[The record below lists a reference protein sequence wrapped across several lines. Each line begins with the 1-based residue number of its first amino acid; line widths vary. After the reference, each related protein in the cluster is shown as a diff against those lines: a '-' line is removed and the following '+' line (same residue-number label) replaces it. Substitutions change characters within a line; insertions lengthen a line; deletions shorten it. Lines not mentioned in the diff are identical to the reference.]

1 MARYQLVKAAGGVTA
16 SWTTNQA
23 SETSRPCDWS
33 IVKRDF
39 FFFLLHSVTTS
50 GWQQSAGGKGEEI
63 EESEMVSSVVEIHRK
78 GKRLV

>member
-23 SETSRPCDWS
+23 SETSRPRDWS

-39 FFFLLHSVTTS
+39 FFCCIL
-50 GWQQSAGGKGEEI
+50 
-63 EESEMVSSVVEIHRK
+63 
-78 GKRLV
+78 

>member
-39 FFFLLHSVTTS
+39 FSVAFCNNIWLATVS
-50 GWQQSAGGKGEEI
+50 GWKGKGN
-63 EESEMVSSVVEIHRK
+63 
-78 GKRLV
+78 KRI